1 MDQGLPFLISLHQMY
16 ISMQGIPI
24 NRLKAVLAE
33 AQKTSKWLASQ
44 LNKSET
50 TVSRWCRNEIQP
62 SVETMAQIADLLN
75 IDIKEL
81 LNSTK

>member
-1 MDQGLPFLISLHQMY
+1 
-16 ISMQGIPI
+16 MQEIPI

-33 AQKTSKWLASQ
+33 KQKTGKWLADQ
-44 LNKSET
+44 LRKSET
-50 TVSRWCRNEIQP
+50 TVSRWCTNEIQP
-62 SVETMAQIADLLN
+62 SVETMLKIAEILK

>member
-1 MDQGLPFLISLHQMY
+1 
-16 ISMQGIPI
+16 MQEIPI

-33 AQKTSKWLASQ
+33 KQKMGKWLADQ

-62 SVETMAQIADLLN
+62 SMETFVVIARLLDL
-75 IDIKEL
+75 DVKEL

>member
-1 MDQGLPFLISLHQMY
+1 MHQN
-16 ISMQGIPI
+16 PI

-33 AQKTSKWLASQ
+33 KQKTSKWLASQ
-44 LNKSET
+44 LSKTET
-50 TVSRWCRNEIQP
+50 TVSRWCRNEVQP
-62 SVETMAQIADLLN
+62 PLETMLQISDLLK

>member
-1 MDQGLPFLISLHQMY
+1 
-16 ISMQGIPI
+16 MQNAPV

-33 AQKTSKWLASQ
+33 QQKTSKWLANQ
-44 LNKSET
+44 LAKSET
-50 TVSRWCRNEIQP
+50 TVSRWCRNEVQP
-62 SVETMAQIADLLN
+62 PIEMMLKIAEILK

>member
-1 MDQGLPFLISLHQMY
+1 
-16 ISMQGIPI
+16 MQGIPI

-33 AQKTSKWLASQ
+33 KQKTGKWIADQ

-62 SVETMAQIADLLN
+62 SMETLLDIAKLLD
-75 IDIKEL
+75 IDIKDL

>member
-1 MDQGLPFLISLHQMY
+1 MY
-16 ISMQGIPI
+16 ISMQEIPI

-33 AQKTSKWLASQ
+33 KQKTGKWLADQ

-62 SVETMAQIADLLN
+62 SIETLLEIAKLLD
-75 IDIKEL
+75 IDIKNL
-81 LNSTK
+81 LNSSK

>member
-1 MDQGLPFLISLHQMY
+1 
-16 ISMQGIPI
+16 MQEIPI

-33 AQKTSKWLASQ
+33 KQKTGKWLADQ

-62 SVETMAQIADLLN
+62 SMETLLEIAKLLD
-75 IDIKEL
+75 IDIKNL
-81 LNSTK
+81 LNSSK

>member
-1 MDQGLPFLISLHQMY
+1 MHNIA
-16 ISMQGIPI
+16 I

-33 AQKTSKWLASQ
+33 KQKTSKWLANQ
-44 LNKSET
+44 LDKSET

-62 SVETMAQIADLLN
+62 SVETMAEIARLLK

-81 LNSTK
+81 LNSTI

>member
-1 MDQGLPFLISLHQMY
+1 
-16 ISMQGIPI
+16 MQEIPI

-33 AQKTSKWLASQ
+33 KQKTGKWLANQ

-62 SVETMAQIADLLN
+62 SMETLLEIAKLLD

-81 LNSTK
+81 INSSK

>member
-1 MDQGLPFLISLHQMY
+1 
-16 ISMQGIPI
+16 MQDIPI

-33 AQKTSKWLASQ
+33 KQKTGKWLANQ

-62 SVETMAQIADLLN
+62 SMETLLEIANLMNVDVKDL
-75 IDIKEL
+75 I
-81 LNSTK
+81 NSSKLKL

>member
-1 MDQGLPFLISLHQMY
+1 MY
-16 ISMQGIPI
+16 ISMQEIPI

-33 AQKTSKWLASQ
+33 KQKTGKWLADQ

-62 SVETMAQIADLLN
+62 SMETLLDIAKLLD

>member
-1 MDQGLPFLISLHQMY
+1 MY
-16 ISMQGIPI
+16 ISMQEIPI

-33 AQKTSKWLASQ
+33 KQKTGKWLANQ

-50 TVSRWCRNEIQP
+50 TISRWCRNDMQP
-62 SVETMAQIADLLN
+62 SMETLLEIAKLLD

>member
-1 MDQGLPFLISLHQMY
+1 
-16 ISMQGIPI
+16 MQEIPI

-33 AQKTSKWLASQ
+33 NQKTGKWLSNQ

-50 TVSRWCRNEIQP
+50 TISRWCRNEVQP
-62 SVETMAQIADLLN
+62 STETLYSIAKLLD

-81 LNSTK
+81 LNSTKKI

>member
-1 MDQGLPFLISLHQMY
+1 
-16 ISMQGIPI
+16 MQEIPI

-33 AQKTSKWLASQ
+33 KQRTGKWLADQ

-62 SVETMAQIADLLN
+62 SMETLLDIAKLLD
-75 IDIKEL
+75 IDIKDL

>member
-1 MDQGLPFLISLHQMY
+1 MY

-33 AQKTSKWLASQ
+33 KQKTGKWLADQ

-62 SVETMAQIADLLN
+62 SMETLLDIAKLLD
-75 IDIKEL
+75 IDIKDL

>member
-1 MDQGLPFLISLHQMY
+1 
-16 ISMQGIPI
+16 MQRAPI

-33 AQKTSKWLASQ
+33 QQKTSKWLANQ
-44 LNKSET
+44 LIKSET
-50 TVSRWCRNEIQP
+50 TVSRWCRNEVQP
-62 SVETMAQIADLLN
+62 PVEMMLKIAEILK

>member
-1 MDQGLPFLISLHQMY
+1 MY
-16 ISMQGIPI
+16 ISMQEIPI

-33 AQKTSKWLASQ
+33 KQKTGKWLADQ

-62 SVETMAQIADLLN
+62 SMETLLEIAKLLD
-75 IDIKEL
+75 IDIKDL

>member
-1 MDQGLPFLISLHQMY
+1 
-16 ISMQGIPI
+16 MQEILI

-33 AQKTSKWLASQ
+33 KQKTGKWLADQ

-62 SVETMAQIADLLN
+62 SMETLLDIAKLLD
-75 IDIKEL
+75 IDIKDL

>member
-1 MDQGLPFLISLHQMY
+1 
-16 ISMQGIPI
+16 MQEILI

-33 AQKTSKWLASQ
+33 KQKTGKWLADQ

-62 SVETMAQIADLLN
+62 SMETFVVIARLLDL
-75 IDIKEL
+75 DVKEL

>member
-1 MDQGLPFLISLHQMY
+1 
-16 ISMQGIPI
+16 MQEIPI

-33 AQKTSKWLASQ
+33 KQRTGKWLAEQ

-62 SVETMAQIADLLN
+62 SMETFVVIARLLDL
-75 IDIKEL
+75 DVKEL

>member
-1 MDQGLPFLISLHQMY
+1 
-16 ISMQGIPI
+16 MQGIPI

-33 AQKTSKWLASQ
+33 KQKTGKWLADQ

-62 SVETMAQIADLLN
+62 SMETLLEIAKLLD
-75 IDIKEL
+75 IDIKNL
-81 LNSTK
+81 LNSSK

>member
-1 MDQGLPFLISLHQMY
+1 
-16 ISMQGIPI
+16 MQEIPI

-33 AQKTSKWLASQ
+33 KQKTGKWLADK

-62 SVETMAQIADLLN
+62 SMETFVVIARLLDL
-75 IDIKEL
+75 DVKEL

>member
-1 MDQGLPFLISLHQMY
+1 
-16 ISMQGIPI
+16 MQEIPI

-33 AQKTSKWLASQ
+33 KQKTGKWLADQ

-62 SVETMAQIADLLN
+62 SMETFVVIARLLDL
-75 IDIKEL
+75 DVKEL

>member
-1 MDQGLPFLISLHQMY
+1 MY
-16 ISMQGIPI
+16 ISMQEIPI

-33 AQKTSKWLASQ
+33 KQKTGKWLSAQ
-44 LNKSET
+44 LDKSET
-50 TVSRWCRNEIQP
+50 TISRWCRNDVQP
-62 SVETMAQIADLLN
+62 PLDTMVKIAELLK

>member
-1 MDQGLPFLISLHQMY
+1 MY
-16 ISMQGIPI
+16 ISMQEIPI

-33 AQKTSKWLASQ
+33 KQKTGKWLADQ

-62 SVETMAQIADLLN
+62 SMETLLEIAKLLD
-75 IDIKEL
+75 IDIKNL
-81 LNSTK
+81 LNSSK

>member
-1 MDQGLPFLISLHQMY
+1 MY
-16 ISMQGIPI
+16 ISMQEIPI

-33 AQKTSKWLASQ
+33 KQKTGKWLANQ

-62 SVETMAQIADLLN
+62 SMETFVVIARLLDL
-75 IDIKEL
+75 DVKEL

>member
-1 MDQGLPFLISLHQMY
+1 
-16 ISMQGIPI
+16 MQEIPI

-33 AQKTSKWLASQ
+33 KQKTGKWLAEQ

-50 TVSRWCRNEIQP
+50 TVSRWCRNEIHP
-62 SVETMAQIADLLN
+62 SMETLLDIAKLLD

>member
-1 MDQGLPFLISLHQMY
+1 
-16 ISMQGIPI
+16 MQEIPI

-33 AQKTSKWLASQ
+33 KQKTGKWLADQ

-62 SVETMAQIADLLN
+62 SMETLLDIAKLLD
-75 IDIKEL
+75 IDIKDL